1 MSKTKV
7 LKNGERI
14 KSLFVSFA
22 FFQKYMQA
30 YNAQQYTCLDPLLIF
45 WRSSRGNFIKL
56 IRRDRQAMDIS
67 NTTLTKQ
74 TFEYSK

>member
-56 IRRDRQAMDIS
+56 IRRQTGNGYFKHNADK
-67 NTTLTKQ
+67 TKI
-74 TFEYSK
+74 